1 MRLIL
6 SARPVIDMPEVGDQ
20 EFVAL
25 QLCHDVEEDTL
36 RVSLIVRVDV
46 QVEAVTPC
54 THVLTCVTQR
64 VDNLFPGDGPGDAD
78 LGDTGL
84 RGLTI
89 CDPGGLLRLSDDQFL
104 EVVIEG
110 LVEWRGAVSEIF
122 GEEED

>member
-1 MRLIL
+1 
-6 SARPVIDMPEVGDQ
+6 MPQVGDQ

-25 QLCHDVEEDTL
+25 QLCHDVEENTL

-64 VDNLFPGDGPGDAD
+64 VDNLFPSDAD
-78 LGDTGL
+78 LGNTGL

-104 EVVIEG
+104 EGVIEG
-110 LVEWRGAVSEIF
+110 LVEWRGAISEIF